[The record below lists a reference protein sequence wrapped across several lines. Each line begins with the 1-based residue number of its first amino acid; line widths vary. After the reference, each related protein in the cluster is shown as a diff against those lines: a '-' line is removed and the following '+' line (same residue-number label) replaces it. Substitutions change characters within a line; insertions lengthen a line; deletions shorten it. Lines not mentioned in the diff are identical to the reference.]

1 MTLCTA
7 TSASPHI
14 QKWISQLVKGK
25 VLDSSLT
32 GGRHMTT
39 SERDFNWQW
48 LYRVGGVAILIA
60 VVVFRRH
67 FGAEITLLMDMGF
80 IDLKPPGSALDW
92 FTLLQGNR
100 LLGLI
105 LLDLFDIV
113 NYLLVGLMFLA
124 LYGALRWVNKAAM
137 TVATACALVGVAV
150 YLASNQA
157 FAMSALSDQYAA
169 ASTSAMRATFLA
181 AGEALLAIH
190 NPSGIRLGLLLV
202 ALAGLIASL
211 VMLRSSV
218 FGNTTAT
225 VGLVANSL
233 VLGYFVILPLAPV
246 IAPLFPAGS
255 APFRLVWYILIA
267 RRFFQLGRGAL
278 GAQP

>member
-1 MTLCTA
+1 
-7 TSASPHI
+7 
-14 QKWISQLVKGK
+14 
-25 VLDSSLT
+25 
-32 GGRHMTT
+32 MTT
-39 SERDFNWQW
+39 SERDTHWQR

-67 FGAEITLLMDMGF
+67 FGAEITLLTDMGL
-80 IDLKPPGSALDW
+80 INLKPPGNALDW
-92 FTLLQGNR
+92 FTLLQDNR

-124 LYGALRWVNKAAM
+124 LYGALRRANKSAM

-157 FAMSALSDQYAA
+157 FAMSALSDHYAA
-169 ASTSAMRATFLA
+169 TNTDAQQAIFLA

-190 NPSGIRLGLLLV
+190 NPNGIHLGLFLV
-202 ALAGLIASL
+202 ALAGLMASL

-218 FGNTTAT
+218 FGKAT
-225 VGLVANSL
+225 GVVGLVANSL
-233 VLGYFVILPLAPV
+233 VLGYFVILPLAPE
-246 IAPLFPAGS
+246 IAPLFPASS
-255 APFRLVWYILIA
+255 APFRLIWYILIA
-267 RRFFQLGRGAL
+267 RRLFQLGRGAWKV
-278 GAQP
+278 GPSTM